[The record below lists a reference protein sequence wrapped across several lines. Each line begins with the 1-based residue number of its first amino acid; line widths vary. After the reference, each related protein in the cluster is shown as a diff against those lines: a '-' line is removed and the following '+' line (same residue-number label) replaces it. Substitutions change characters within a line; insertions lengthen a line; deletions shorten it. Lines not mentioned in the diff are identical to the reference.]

1 MLIKKGGI
9 SRNIDERNLAS
20 YKAKGFVPVTG
31 EQAAPKPQNSGGEK
45 PIDKMNTDQL
55 KQKAAV
61 LGVDISACTTNKQR
75 IEAIQA
81 HLASAAAP
89 TPPAPAAPA
98 PDGQENNGEGE
109 GEGEG
114 ENNEPDSEDTNEE

>member
-31 EQAAPKPQNSGGEK
+31 EQVAPKPQNGGGEK

-81 HLASAAAP
+81 HLASAAS
-89 TPPAPAAPA
+89 TPPAPA
-98 PDGQENNGEGE
+98 PDGQENNGEGT
-109 GEGEG
+109 G